1 MWSFPVS
8 DSKLSFKK
16 NNPMLYTASFPALEE
31 RIMSHGRTLLN
42 ALEGVWISGKGRLGA
57 NSAVGQLLKVNAHLN
72 VNGN

>member
-1 MWSFPVS
+1 
-8 DSKLSFKK
+8 
-16 NNPMLYTASFPALEE
+16 MLYTASFPALEE

-72 VNGN
+72 